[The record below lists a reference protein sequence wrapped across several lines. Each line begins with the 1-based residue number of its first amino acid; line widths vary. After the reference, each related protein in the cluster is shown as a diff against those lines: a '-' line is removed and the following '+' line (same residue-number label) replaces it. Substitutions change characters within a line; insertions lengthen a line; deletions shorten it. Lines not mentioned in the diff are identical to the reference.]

1 MREHIQENIEHV
13 WRSWTKGFSR
23 YLVKALVVVVIL
35 AFIGDC
41 APITPMWLLPALLLL
56 YALPA
61 VVGSMYDVVV
71 NRLHRQNLYNE
82 NGTLSRYN
90 RRWVFWFG
98 SLFVVYFVSA
108 LVYAVQ
114 APSWDRSE
122 LALVW
127 MTPLVYGVIFLII
140 QRLCRKEYSRTYY
153 KARAIRWSII
163 VSALVLTAVHTIM
176 LGQPSTD
183 PQIDLHDIVQGRYL
197 PFDGSPAPLLVEI
210 DKFSTYAN
218 CLTEYGLGRLAD
230 SSYAISFVVNIVT
243 DFSIFVGV
251 ASQFS
256 ACLLNRRELK
266 SEFQLLPVGDD
277 GSEEPV
283 RKRYVAIL
291 VAIWVIFSGALWLLD
306 QKAGEIRATS
316 EYTAVDAWIDEMSD
330 WAILVIEQDIDA
342 INESIERDETSRE
355 FNDEFSQRKETLIG
369 EQLPSVIERVNDYYD
384 ACEAN
389 IDTYAQWHDGFFGV
403 VTRFVPMAGEGMVKD
418 EFCKQVVDPVDA
430 EELNNQYRSFIEGL
444 KGLHSEYWLAEENAI
459 LAQQAPHG
467 DADEIASSLPPE
479 LTLWAD
485 WGSEEGARVVHEVLL
500 GENAGDGSADV
511 RKRIHDYIE
520 SRRGEAIAFV
530 ESLPDA
536 FGFSATLG

>member
-163 VSALVLTAVHTIM
+163 VSALVLTAVHIIM

-256 ACLLNRRELK
+256 ACLLNRKELK

-316 EYTAVDAWIDEMSD
+316 VYTAVDAWIDEMSD

-384 ACEAN
+384 A
-389 IDTYAQWHDGFFGV
+389 
-403 VTRFVPMAGEGMVKD
+403 
-418 EFCKQVVDPVDA
+418 
-430 EELNNQYRSFIEGL
+430 
-444 KGLHSEYWLAEENAI
+444 
-459 LAQQAPHG
+459 
-467 DADEIASSLPPE
+467 
-479 LTLWAD
+479 
-485 WGSEEGARVVHEVLL
+485 
-500 GENAGDGSADV
+500 
-511 RKRIHDYIE
+511 
-520 SRRGEAIAFV
+520 
-530 ESLPDA
+530 
-536 FGFSATLG
+536 